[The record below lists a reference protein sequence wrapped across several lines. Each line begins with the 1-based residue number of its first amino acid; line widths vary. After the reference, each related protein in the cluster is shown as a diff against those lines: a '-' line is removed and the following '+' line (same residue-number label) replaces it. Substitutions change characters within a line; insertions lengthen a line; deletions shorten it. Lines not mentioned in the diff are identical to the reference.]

1 MCVSRR
7 HRRGLRNRALGWL
20 YGSCNRKLKMSCD
33 TGGSQM
39 LHIMEAF
46 PADSQPVSAG
56 GQNFNCP
63 AAVCMEASF
72 LPGRLCYSQISL
84 KHVVGSASS
93 SALAQGIVAAL
104 DRAGL
109 SMESV
114 ESIKVYH
121 NVSRC
126 TESEAEALLQQI
138 QGELKA
144 FWAPAIVP
152 VLSVGM
158 TLATDAAL
166 HLVML
171 ASKDAT

>member
-1 MCVSRR
+1 
-7 HRRGLRNRALGWL
+7 
-20 YGSCNRKLKMSCD
+20 
-33 TGGSQM
+33 M
-39 LHIMEAF
+39 LHIMEAI
-46 PADSQPVSAG
+46 PADGQPVSAG
-56 GQNFNCP
+56 GQSINCP

-104 DRAGL
+104 DHAGL

-126 TESEAEALLQQI
+126 TESEAEALLQQV
-138 QGELKA
+138 QGDLKA

-158 TLATDAAL
+158 TPATDAAL

>member
-1 MCVSRR
+1 MCVEQR

-20 YGSCNRKLKMSCD
+20 YGSRNPELKMSCD
-33 TGGSQM
+33 TGDSQM
-39 LHIMEAF
+39 LHIMEAI

-56 GQNFNCP
+56 GQSLKSP

-84 KHVVGSASS
+84 KHIVGSASS
-93 SALAQGIVAAL
+93 SALAQCIVAAL
-104 DRAGL
+104 DHVGL

-126 TESEAEALLQQI
+126 TESEAEALLQQV
-138 QGELKA
+138 QEELKA

-158 TLATDAAL
+158 TPATDAAV

>member
-1 MCVSRR
+1 
-7 HRRGLRNRALGWL
+7 
-20 YGSCNRKLKMSCD
+20 
-33 TGGSQM
+33 M
-39 LHIMEAF
+39 LHIMEAI

-56 GQNFNCP
+56 GHSLDCP
-63 AAVCMEASF
+63 AAVCMETSF

-84 KHVVGSASS
+84 KHVVGSTSS

-104 DRAGL
+104 DHVGL
-109 SMESV
+109 SMENV

-126 TESEAEALLQQI
+126 TESEAEAVLQQVE
-138 QGELKA
+138 GELKA

-158 TLATDAAL
+158 TPATDAAL